1 VDPSLVNQ
9 IVVAA
14 STLLASLGGYLLAGR
29 NERRRDERALRRE
42 LRLKVSERKS
52 KLDDDRHTIQ
62 RETLLSLQDSV
73 QALARFTGKTLH
85 FDHMQARQGKY
96 TLLPDTLSDEAHANL
111 VEVRR
116 LTSRILNPDI
126 RVSVDRFVGLT
137 SKLASSP
144 KDLEGLTGDR
154 LERFAIAK
162 VMELNDG
169 YDEITKILGE
179 AVREEIAWA
188 PEDAIES

>member
-1 VDPSLVNQ
+1 MDPLLVNQ
-9 IVVAA
+9 IIVAA

-29 NERRRDERALRRE
+29 NERRRDDRALRRE
-42 LRLKVSERKS
+42 LRLRVSERKS
-52 KLDDDRHTIQ
+52 KLDDNRHTIQ
-62 RETLLSLQDSV
+62 RETLLSLQDAV
-73 QALARFTGKTLH
+73 QAMARFTGKTLH

-96 TLLPDTLSDEAHANL
+96 TQLPDTLSDDSHANL

-116 LTSRILNPDI
+116 LASRIIAPDV
-126 RVSVDRFVGLT
+126 RAAVDRFVGLT
-137 SKLASSP
+137 TKLASSP
-144 KDLEGLTGDR
+144 KDLKELTGDH

-169 YDEITKILGE
+169 YDEITRILGE
-179 AVREEIAWA
+179 AVRSEIAWL

>member
-1 VDPSLVNQ
+1 MDPSLVNQ
-9 IVVAA
+9 IVVAT

-42 LRLKVSERKS
+42 VRLRVSERKS
-52 KLDDDRHTIQ
+52 KLDDNRHTIQ

-96 TLLPDTLSDEAHANL
+96 TLLPDTLSDESHGNL

-126 RVSVDRFVGLT
+126 RVAVDRFVGLT
-137 SKLASSP
+137 SKLASPP

-179 AVREEIAWA
+179 AVREEIAWL
-188 PEDAIES
+188 PEDAIEN

>member
-1 VDPSLVNQ
+1 MDPSLVNQ

-29 NERRRDERALRRE
+29 NEYRRDERALRRE
-42 LRLKVSERKS
+42 LRLRVSERKS
-52 KLDDDRHTIQ
+52 KLHDNQHTIQ

-73 QALARFTGKTLH
+73 QAMARFTGKTLH
-85 FDHMQARQGKY
+85 FDHMQARQGQY
-96 TLLPDTLSDEAHANL
+96 TQLPDTLSDDSYANL

-116 LTSRILNPDI
+116 LTSRILDPNV
-126 RVSVDRFVGLT
+126 RAAVDRFVWLIT
-137 SKLASSP
+137 KLASP
-144 KDLEGLTGDR
+144 PTDMEGLAGDQ

-162 VMELNDG
+162 AMELNDG

-179 AVREEIAWA
+179 AARREIAWL